1 MADALT
7 PADVRI
13 EPATA
18 PDVPLILRLIKELA
32 EYEKLSDAVIATE
45 ERLMATLFGDRPAA
59 EVAIAYAGDQAVGYA
74 MWFHTFSTFLAQRGL
89 YLEDIYVRPEYRG
102 RGIGRALLTH
112 VAAVAVQRDCGRLE
126 WVVLDWN
133 EPAIRFYESLG
144 ARALDEW
151 RTFRLTG
158 EALARVGSSGDKS

>member
-1 MADALT
+1 MADAPT
-7 PADVRI
+7 PAGVRI

-18 PDVPLILRLIKELA
+18 RDVPLILRLIKELA
-32 EYEKLSDAVIATE
+32 EYEKLSDMVVATE
-45 ERLMATLFGDRPAA
+45 ERLMTTLFGERPAA
-59 EVAIAYAGDQAVGYA
+59 EVAIAYVGGHPVGYA

-89 YLEDIYVRPEYRG
+89 YLEDVYVRPEYRG
-102 RGIGRALLTH
+102 RGIGRTLLAH
-112 VAAVAVQRDCGRLE
+112 VAAVAVERDCGRLE

-158 EALARVGSSGDKS
+158 EALTRVGLSRDKG